1 MEALP
6 EELLMIIFSF
16 FSWNEL
22 KILSLVNR
30 RWYRLTGTASLIA
43 GTYLCLSKVRPNNNL
58 RANEDSYID
67 RQLLVDSHRQ
77 YESVSIEIFFT
88 EDILIKKTLL
98 GILLETCLS
107 RWSVKT
113 LRITGHYEH
122 LVLFLQ
128 RYDYCFAE
136 LLELEIVLEP
146 FEDSEHYQVGEHEPK
161 ICLLDLRQLQNLNW
175 SERSLPSRSC
185 QMPHSF
191 TFTVPRLKN
200 LRVNRLV
207 LHEDNL
213 MMFDCTALR
222 TAHLNCYSLLGS
234 SMFDSDILNLKQLTI
249 DGYAFKDHELA
260 DSSRLLKNLI
270 WLNLTRPAPED
281 LRIVSRYAKELK
293 SLKLAVLQEAISIE
307 FLMMQQLYELHL
319 ESIELL
325 PTATPIDC
333 PNLCKLTLLRIKC
346 STTLQLN
353 APKLDALIAEETVF
367 KFLRLRDYHVVRRLG
382 ILRGYKAQEITIP
395 EFPNVSQLYLELLPG
410 TSKRKRSLGF
420 RTTRVTK
427 LTVLNSSIEDSLDDI
442 LKELPNVEVLHLHSG
457 SNLPNKIEATHLKV

>member
-1 MEALP
+1 M
-6 EELLMIIFSF
+6 
-16 FSWNEL
+16 
-22 KILSLVNR
+22 
-30 RWYRLTGTASLIA
+30 
-43 GTYLCLSKVRPNNNL
+43 
-58 RANEDSYID
+58 
-67 RQLLVDSHRQ
+67 
-77 YESVSIEIFFT
+77 
-88 EDILIKKTLL
+88 
-98 GILLETCLS
+98 
-107 RWSVKT
+107 KT

-367 KFLRLRDYHVVRRLG
+367 KFLRLRDTTWSVDWAFCAATKHR
-382 ILRGYKAQEITIP
+382 KSPFQS
-395 EFPNVSQLYLELLPG
+395 SQMS
-410 TSKRKRSLGF
+410 T
-420 RTTRVTK
+420 
-427 LTVLNSSIEDSLDDI
+427 NCI
-442 LKELPNVEVLHLHSG
+442 
-457 SNLPNKIEATHLKV
+457 